1 MRFLGRERRK
11 KLSELVSRLTIVPMV
26 TTVIEQ
32 LSGAREHNV
41 ANIAIGLGAAFVGIV
56 LAVLILPND

>member
-1 MRFLGRERRK
+1 M
-11 KLSELVSRLTIVPMV
+11 VSRLTIVPMV